1 MATATTVRGGGAAG
15 PPRLGL
21 PALFSTSLLVGYS
34 GAMMPGPLL
43 AVCIAEAAQRGFW
56 TAPALV
62 AGHGTLEIVLVAAL
76 TAGLGA
82 LLRRR
87 SVGAA
92 IAAVGGLVLLWM
104 GQDIARAA
112 WQGSVSLELAP
123 GQGAGP
129 AGPFIAG
136 IVVSAS
142 NPYFILWWATVGASY
157 VALARASGAAGLAA
171 FFSGHILADITWYLL
186 IGFLV
191 ASGRRILD
199 NTIYRGVL
207 VLCGIFLIGLGI
219 YFVYSAVRGRV
230 RAEPLS
236 ASSPASSFLEK
247 EDLEKGLESR
257 VTRVRSTP
265 EKE

>member
-1 MATATTVRGGGAAG
+1 MATATTISRGGSTG
-15 PPRLGL
+15 PRLSL
-21 PALFSTSLLVGYS
+21 AALFSTSLLVGYS

-62 AGHGTLEIVLVAAL
+62 AGHGTLEIVLVVAL

-87 SVGAA
+87 GVSTA
-92 IAAVGGLVLLWM
+92 IATIGGLVLLWM

-112 WQGSVSLELAP
+112 WQGSISLELAP
-123 GQGAGP
+123 GQGTGP
-129 AGPFIAG
+129 AGPFLAG

-157 VALARASGAAGLAA
+157 VALARASGTPGLAA

-191 ASGRRILD
+191 ASGRQLLD

-207 VLCGIFLIGLGI
+207 VVCGLFLLGLGA
-219 YFVYSAVRGRV
+219 YFMYSAVRGRMQTDM
-230 RAEPLS
+230 PS
-236 ASSPASSFLEK
+236 PTPASPGE
-247 EDLEKGLESR
+247 R
-257 VTRVRSTP
+257 NA
-265 EKE
+265 

>member
-1 MATATTVRGGGAAG
+1 MATVTAMQRGGPAG
-15 PPRLGL
+15 PRLSL
-21 PALFSTSLLVGYS
+21 AALFSTSLLVGYS

-62 AGHGTLEIVLVAAL
+62 AGHGTLEIMLVAAL

-82 LLRRR
+82 LLQRRGV
-87 SVGAA
+87 STA
-92 IAAVGGLVLLWM
+92 IAAIGGLVLIWM

-129 AGPFIAG
+129 AGPFLAG

-142 NPYFILWWATVGASY
+142 NPYFILWWATIGASY
-157 VALARASGAAGLAA
+157 VALARASGTAGLAA
-171 FFSGHILADITWYLL
+171 FFTGHILADITWYLL

-191 ASGRRILD
+191 ASGRRLLD
-199 NTIYRGVL
+199 DVIYRGVL
-207 VLCGIFLIGLGI
+207 AVCGVFLLGLGA

-230 RAEPLS
+230 QAELPS
-236 ASSPASSFLEK
+236 TAPGASGEGNA
-247 EDLEKGLESR
+247 
-257 VTRVRSTP
+257 
-265 EKE
+265 